1 MSSPPRFIVVGAG
14 PAGLSLALQLAE
26 GGAEVALIEASD
38 RFKRQFRGEALMPS
52 GQQALAQMGVLP
64 LLKELPQRPLEGW
77 SVWLERRRLFRV
89 AEPLGSLQPCTLVPQ
104 EALLEALLE
113 RARRCPSLQW
123 RPGQAV
129 RQLLKRGSR
138 ISGVEL
144 SNGEQLEA
152 DLVIGCDGRGSLLR
166 QQAGIQLQPLGEPLE
181 LLWFELPGPI
191 PKDCVWGFQTLVAG
205 GRIGS
210 ACLNASG
217 HLQLAW
223 LLKPGEERDNLA
235 SEEWAQRLANLA
247 PAPLAP
253 LLIERGAS
261 LRAPVRFK
269 VQVGM
274 AERWQQPGL
283 LLLGDAAH
291 PMSPIRAQG
300 INLALR
306 DSVVAAEALLGS
318 DDLDAASAAIEQ
330 QRRTEV
336 KRLQK
341 LQEAE
346 ARQGHLIGYNS
357 SLRYGLTLAR
367 GLMGPIAQRV
377 WMARQGPLRDGLPEQ
392 LPKPKLAVPRTGTT
406 HRN

>member
-1 MSSPPRFIVVGAG
+1 MTRPPCFIVVGAG

-26 GGAEVALIEASD
+26 GGTKVTLIEASD
-38 RFKRQFRGEALMPS
+38 RFSRQFRGEALMPS
-52 GQQALAQMGVLP
+52 GQEALAHMGVLAM
-64 LLKELPQRPLEGW
+64 LEDLPQRPLEGW
-77 SVWLERRRLFRV
+77 SVWLERRCLFRV
-89 AEPLGSLQPCTLVPQ
+89 AEPMGSLMPCTLVPQ
-104 EALLEALLE
+104 DALLEALLE
-113 RARRCPSLQW
+113 RARRCSTLQW
-123 RPGQAV
+123 QPGQAV
-129 RQLLKRGSR
+129 RQLLKRGTR

-144 SNGEQLEA
+144 SSGEQQEA

-166 QQAGIQLQPLGEPLE
+166 QQAGIQLKRLGKPLE

-223 LLKPGEERDNLA
+223 LIKPGEERDNL
-235 SEEWAQRLANLA
+235 SSGEWGLRLANLA
-247 PAPLAP
+247 PAPLAQ
-253 LLIERGAS
+253 LLIERGAG
-261 LRAPVRFK
+261 LGAPVRFK

-274 AERWQQPGL
+274 AERWQKPGL

-306 DSVVAAEALLGS
+306 DSVVAAEALLAGG
-318 DDLDAASAAIEQ
+318 DVEIASTTIEQ
-330 QRRTEV
+330 QRRPEV
-336 KRLQK
+336 RRLQK

-346 ARQGHLIGYNS
+346 ARQGHLIGYSNA
-357 SLRYGLTLAR
+357 LRYGLTLTR
-367 GLMGPIAQRV
+367 GWMGPLAQRV
-377 WMARQGPLRDGLPEQ
+377 WLARQGPLRDGLPEQ
-392 LPKPKLAVPRTGTT
+392 LPKPWVEP
-406 HRN
+406 

>member
-1 MSSPPRFIVVGAG
+1 MSPPPRFIVVGAG
-14 PAGLSLALQLAE
+14 PAGLSLALQLVE
-26 GGAEVALIEASD
+26 GGAQVALIEASD

-52 GQQALAQMGVLP
+52 GQQALAQMGLLP

-77 SVWLERRRLFRV
+77 SVWLERQRLFRV

-104 EALLEALLE
+104 EAFLEALLE

-166 QQAGIQLQPLGEPLE
+166 QQAGIQLKCLGKPLE
-181 LLWFELPGPI
+181 LLWFELPRPI

-274 AERWQQPGL
+274 AQRWQQPGL

-306 DSVVAAEALLGS
+306 DSVVAAEALLGG

-377 WMARQGPLRDGLPEQ
+377 WMARQGPLRDGLHEQ

-406 HRN
+406 QRN

>member
-1 MSSPPRFIVVGAG
+1 MTPSPRFIVVGAG

-26 GGAEVALIEASD
+26 GGADVALIEASE
-38 RFKRQFRGEALMPS
+38 RFNRQFRGEALMPS
-52 GQQALAQMGVLP
+52 GQQALAQMGLLP
-64 LLKELPQRPLEGW
+64 LLGELPQRALEGW
-77 SVWLERRRLFRV
+77 SVWLEQRRLFGV
-89 AEPLGSLQPCTLVPQ
+89 AEPMGSLQPCTLVPQ

-113 RARRCPSLQW
+113 RARRSPSLQW

-129 RQLLKRGSR
+129 RRLLRQGSR

-144 SNGEQLEA
+144 SNGERLEA
-152 DLVIGCDGRGSLLR
+152 ELVIGCDGRGSLLR
-166 QQAGIQLQPLGEPLE
+166 QQAGIALRCSGEPLE

-191 PKDCVWGFQTLVAG
+191 PEDCVWGFQTLVAG
-205 GRIGS
+205 GQIGS

-217 HLQLAW
+217 DLQLAW
-223 LLKPGEERDNLA
+223 LLKPGAKRDELS

-247 PAPLAP
+247 PPTLAEV
-253 LLIERGAS
+253 LIERGTS
-261 LRAPVRFK
+261 LSAPVRFK

-306 DSVVAAEALLGS
+306 DSVVAARALLSGG
-318 DDLDAASAAIEQ
+318 DMDTASITIEQ
-330 QRRTEV
+330 QRRPEV
-336 KRLQK
+336 RRLQK

-346 ARQGHLIGYNS
+346 ARQGHLIGSNS
-357 SLRYGLTLAR
+357 PLRYGLTLTR
-367 GLMGPIAQRV
+367 GLMGPIAKRV
-377 WMARQGPLRDGLPEQ
+377 WKARQGPLRNGQPEQ
-392 LPKPKLAVPRTGTT
+392 LPRPRLEP
-406 HRN
+406 